1 MAKSSDNMF
10 DYIQRHEEDN
20 YFLDGLIDVKRIKER
35 TNFTLSETQNF
46 VTKSFLLKLF
56 NRDNIIKYGK
66 MIGEVAIPFNQA
78 NRNFLIQIIN
88 KERIRK
94 RLSKLKTEERIKI
107 AYIHISTIQIIIK
120 SIMKLGIN
128 APIELEIRND
138 RIINQEES
146 IIAKG
151 SRNLNCGI
159 IKFDINLQ
167 QGLSLT
173 DENLDTSI
181 IIKYELKRDDL
192 MKGNSKPFSV
202 TYQIN
207 YALTNSHHSLTFK
220 DKEVITIEDLFKP
233 IIHLEAPLKIVK
245 AELSRRSI
253 QQDPRKIREAR
264 PERLTQLERFQL
276 KESDDQ
282 NQEEGEI
289 KNITIVHQNQDN
301 SEIEILKQM
310 ITDISKRI

>member
-1 MAKSSDNMF
+1 MF
-10 DYIQRHEEDN
+10 DYIQKQEEDS
-20 YFLDGLIDVKRIKER
+20 YFLDGLIDVKKIKER

-46 VTKSFLLKLF
+46 VTKSFLSKLF

-78 NRNFLIQIIN
+78 NGNFLVQIIN
-88 KERIRK
+88 KEQIGK
-94 RLSKLKTEERIKI
+94 RLSKLKIEERRKI

-120 SIMKLGIN
+120 STMKLGIN

-138 RIINQEES
+138 RLLDQDES

-151 SRNLNCGI
+151 LGNLSCGI

-173 DENLDTSI
+173 DENLDSSI
-181 IIKYELKRDDL
+181 VIKYELKREDL
-192 MKGNSKPFSV
+192 MKENSKPFSV

-207 YALTNSHHSLTFK
+207 YALTNSHHSLTFR

-233 IIHLEAPLKIVK
+233 IIRLETPIKIVK
-245 AELSRRSI
+245 SEPSRRSI
-253 QQDPRKIREAR
+253 QQDPRK
-264 PERLTQLERFQL
+264 LKQRFQSIDI
-276 KESDDQ
+276 KDQ
-282 NQEEGEI
+282 NQEEKEI
-289 KNITIVHQNQDN
+289 KNITIIHQNQDN
-301 SEIEILKQM
+301 NEIETLKQM
-310 ITDISKRI
+310 ITDLSNRI

>member
-1 MAKSSDNMF
+1 MTENNDNMF

-20 YFLDGLIDVKRIKER
+20 YFLDGLIDVKKIKER

-46 VTKSFLLKLF
+46 VTKSFLSKLF

-78 NRNFLIQIIN
+78 NGNFLVQIIN
-88 KERIRK
+88 KEQIRK
-94 RLSKLKTEERIKI
+94 RLSKLKPEERAKI

-120 SIMKLGIN
+120 STMKLGIN
-128 APIELEIRND
+128 APIELEIRDD

-151 SRNLNCGI
+151 SGNLSYGI

-167 QGLSLT
+167 QGLSQT
-173 DENLDTSI
+173 DENLDSSI
-181 IIKYELKRDDL
+181 IIKYELKRDNL
-192 MKGNSKPFSV
+192 I

-220 DKEVITIEDLFKP
+220 DKEVITIEDLFRP
-233 IIHLEAPLKIVK
+233 IIRLETPLKIVK
-245 AELSRRSI
+245 VEPGRRSI
-253 QQDPRKIREAR
+253 QQDPRKNRENR
-264 PERLTQLERFQL
+264 IERSSQRFQL
-276 KESDDQ
+276 LESE
-282 NQEEGEI
+282 NQEQEEDI
-289 KNITIVHQNQDN
+289 KNITIIHQNQDN
-301 SEIEILKQM
+301 SEIETLK
-310 ITDISKRI
+310 

>member
-1 MAKSSDNMF
+1 MTENSDYMF

-20 YFLDGLIDVKRIKER
+20 YFLHGLIDVKKIKER

-46 VTKSFLLKLF
+46 VTKSFLSKLF

-78 NRNFLIQIIN
+78 NGIFLVQIIN
-88 KERIRK
+88 KEQIRK
-94 RLSKLKTEERIKI
+94 RLSKLKPEERAKI

-120 SIMKLGIN
+120 STMKLGIN
-128 APIELEIRND
+128 APIELEIRDD

-151 SRNLNCGI
+151 SGNLSYGI

-173 DENLDTSI
+173 DENLDSSV
-181 IIKYELKRDDL
+181 IIKYELKRSDL
-192 MKGNSKPFSV
+192 I

-220 DKEVITIEDLFKP
+220 DKEVITIEDLFRP
-233 IIHLEAPLKIVK
+233 IVHLETPLKIIK
-245 AELSRRSI
+245 AEPSRRSI
-253 QQDPRKIREAR
+253 QQDPRKI
-264 PERLTQLERFQL
+264 
-276 KESDDQ
+276 
-282 NQEEGEI
+282 NQEE
-289 KNITIVHQNQDN
+289 
-301 SEIEILKQM
+301 
-310 ITDISKRI
+310 

>member
-1 MAKSSDNMF
+1 
-10 DYIQRHEEDN
+10 
-20 YFLDGLIDVKRIKER
+20 
-35 TNFTLSETQNF
+35 
-46 VTKSFLLKLF
+46 
-56 NRDNIIKYGK
+56 

-78 NRNFLIQIIN
+78 NGNFLIQIIN

-94 RLSKLKTEERIKI
+94 RLSKLKTEKRIKI
-107 AYIHISTIQIIIK
+107 AYIHISTIQIIMK
-120 SIMKLGIN
+120 STMKLGIN
-128 APIELEIRND
+128 APIELEIRDD

-173 DENLDTSI
+173 DENLDSSI

-192 MKGNSKPFSV
+192 MKGNSKPYSV

-245 AELSRRSI
+245 AEPSRRSI

-264 PERLTQLERFQL
+264 PERLTQSERFQL